1 MLWSD
6 LHQPPGGGD
15 REFAAARAMLR
26 RAGWLIALAA
36 PLALLL
42 ISR

>member
-6 LHQPPGGGD
+6 LHQQPTDDGGL
-15 REFAAARAMLR
+15 AAARAKLR
-26 RAGWLIALAA
+26 RAGWLIAVAA